1 MPNPIG
7 PQFPERRQPSPAAPD
22 VSVLIPVYNR
32 AQLVVEA
39 IDSALAQTR
48 PDLEVIVCDN
58 ASTDG
63 TWEQVQARARL
74 DPRIRAF
81 RSVSNAGPVANWRRC
96 AAQARGRL
104 SALLFSDDRWLPG
117 FLERAVPELEHPEV
131 GLVFSSV
138 AVERA
143 EGPPL
148 LLYGGF
154 PAGRRPGAEFVARHL
169 GFEHGRDV
177 PSSPGCAL
185 FRTGDLV
192 AGLATPWDDPLG
204 IGFERH
210 GAGPDLWLYLAT
222 AARYPS
228 VVHLAEPLVVFRQH
242 AGNLTYSPG
251 VALGY
256 AAARQRF
263 VEVPGTSGL
272 VPGDYRFA
280 QATRL
285 SRIDGGAAGEALLD
299 RLDPRPSQV
308 ARRVHGLKRAAAAA
322 WRRIRSRPVAKPG
335 RP

>member
-1 MPNPIG
+1 MDTTIT
-7 PQFPERRQPSPAAPD
+7 
-22 VSVLIPVYNR
+22 V
-32 AQLVVEA
+32 
-39 IDSALAQTR
+39 
-48 PDLEVIVCDN
+48 
-58 ASTDG
+58 
-63 TWEQVQARARL
+63 
-74 DPRIRAF
+74 
-81 RSVSNAGPVANWRRC
+81 
-96 AAQARGRL
+96 
-104 SALLFSDDRWLPG
+104 LLFEDEPLVAM
-117 FLERAVPELEHPEV
+117 FVQEALETE
-131 GLVFSSV
+131 
-138 AVERA
+138 
-143 EGPPL
+143 
-148 LLYGGF
+148 
-154 PAGRRPGAEFVARHL
+154 

-192 AGLATPWDDPLG
+192 AGLATPWVDPLD

-228 VVHLAEPLVVFRQH
+228 VVHLAEPLVTFRQH
-242 AGNLTYSPG
+242 AGNLTHSRG

-263 VEVPGTSGL
+263 VEVPGAAGL

-308 ARRVHGLKRAAAAA
+308 ARKVNGLKRAAAAA
-322 WRRIRSRPVAKPG
+322 WRRVRSRPVARPG